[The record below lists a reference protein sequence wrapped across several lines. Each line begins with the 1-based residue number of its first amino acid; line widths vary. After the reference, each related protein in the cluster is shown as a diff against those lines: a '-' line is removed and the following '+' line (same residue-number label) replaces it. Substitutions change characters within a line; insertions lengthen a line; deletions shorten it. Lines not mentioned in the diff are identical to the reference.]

1 MSGREPVRAQ
11 CTRCGNSLIT
21 TKQEY
26 QREGG
31 QVYCDECL
39 VPFQC
44 DVCGE
49 RKYTIPENI
58 SETSSLTC
66 RDCAQKGQQSK
77 GGNSGRASQCT
88 ICGKQKRDLIEYR
101 EAPGEPVCQDCA
113 PTAENVIR
121 ESQTGILDAVV
132 SGIGHLLGMAVY
144 LVFSLGVAAY
154 VVGAFDLVWWMFFLT
169 TAVLLLVGAENSKIF
184 EPRELVDL
192 GYATVAMFIAVW
204 LVLGSQNFDNTILIG
219 SMLILG
225 LVIHEL
231 SHKAIGLGFGK
242 PARFSAFHVLN
253 LVSVGVAYLSGFLFL
268 LPGAV
273 KYRAVTERVHGIV
286 AAAGPVSNIVL
297 ALIFLALAGQYP
309 EISRIGV
316 LLNTI
321 LAGFNMLPIP
331 PLDGSKVIK
340 WSWGAYLFIAGFVAL
355 FGYQLFIA

>member
-11 CTRCGNSLIT
+11 CTRCGNSLVT
-21 TKQEY
+21 TKQDY

-31 QVYCDECL
+31 RVYCDECL

-44 DVCGE
+44 DICGE
-49 RKYTIPENI
+49 RKYTIPEKI
-58 SETSSLTC
+58 SEASSLTC
-66 RDCAQKGQQSK
+66 RDCEKKRQQSRGSNAGRVGQCAICGQQ
-77 GGNSGRASQCT
+77 
-88 ICGKQKRDLIEYR
+88 KRNLIEYR

-132 SGIGHLLGMAVY
+132 SGIGYLLGMAVY
-144 LVFSLGVAAY
+144 LVISLGVAAW
-154 VVGAFDLVWWMFFLT
+154 VVGSFDLVWWMFFLS
-169 TAVLLLVGAENSKIF
+169 TAVLLLVGAEASKIF
-184 EPRELVDL
+184 EPRELIDL

-253 LVSVGVAYLSGFLFL
+253 LVSVGVAYLTGLLFL

-297 ALIFLALAGQYP
+297 AMIFLALAGQYP

-331 PLDGSKVIK
+331 PLDGSKIAG
-340 WSWGAYLFIAGFVAL
+340 WSWGAYLFIAGFVGM

>member
-11 CTRCGNSLIT
+11 CTRCGNSLVT

-31 QVYCDECL
+31 KVYCDECL

-44 DVCGE
+44 DTCGE

-66 RDCAQKGQQSK
+66 RDCTQKRQQPK
-77 GGNSGRASQCT
+77 GGNSGRAGQCT
-88 ICGKQKRDLIEYR
+88 ICGKQKQNLIEYR

-132 SGIGHLLGMAVY
+132 SGIGYLLGMAVY

-154 VVGAFDLVWWMFFLT
+154 VVGAFDLVWWMFFLS
-169 TAVLLLVGAENSKIF
+169 TAVLLLVGAEASKIF

-192 GYATVAMFIAVW
+192 GYATVAMSIAVW

-219 SMLILG
+219 SMLILS

-253 LVSVGVAYLSGFLFL
+253 LVSVGVAYLTGLLFL

-273 KYRAVTERVHGIV
+273 KFRAVTERVHGIV

-331 PLDGSKVIK
+331 PLDGSKVIR
-340 WSWGAYLFIAGFVAL
+340 WNWGAYLFIAGFVGS